1 MERVSSNS
9 TRKKIY
15 YYLLKQKSP
24 VNIKKI
30 QKDLNLSSV
39 SLVYYHIR
47 KLEEEGLV
55 KETNEGY
62 IVEKVVL
69 SEFIRLYNHV
79 IPISVFWASFF
90 VSSLILMIT
99 FLILDRPIDG
109 EIFGIIIVSIASAI
123 FINDILK
130 KYKDLI
136 A

>member
-1 MERVSSNS
+1 MERISSNS

-30 QKDLNLSSV
+30 QKDLNISSV

-55 KETNEGY
+55 KETDEGY
-62 IVEKVVL
+62 VVEKVVL

-79 IPISVFWASFF
+79 IPTSVFWASFF
-90 VSSLILMIT
+90 ISSLFLMII
-99 FLILDRPIDG
+99 FLILNRPLDG
-109 EIFGIIIVSIASAI
+109 EIFGIIIVSITSAI